1 MRVRIA
7 GEPGAVSA
15 SVHVPSDWT
24 GAGQALVLGHG
35 AGGDMETAFLL
46 AMADGLAM
54 AGVLTMRFN
63 FPYAELGRGG
73 PDPQQRL
80 VNTYAAAVAA
90 LRESPRYAMN
100 KLFVGGKSMGGRI
113 AAIGVAAGRI
123 KADGMVFLGYPLHPA
138 GKPADLRDQ
147 PVLTAKVPM
156 LFVQGT
162 RDQLCDLT
170 LLESVRARIP
180 SPNALMVIEGGDHS
194 FALPRSGS
202 EDPKQVGER
211 IIVTVKQFLEH
222 PVGTPVSPA
231 ALAAARAE
239 AKPGTALVKRPTE
252 ALVKQPT
259 QALVK
264 KPTQALVKQPAA
276 ALVKK
281 PATARAKKPATAAKK
296 RPAARK
302 K

>member
-80 VNTYAAAVAA
+80 VDTYAAAVAA

-123 KADGMVFLGYPLHPA
+123 KADGLVFLGYPLHPA

-162 RDQLCDLT
+162 RDQLCDLG
-170 LLESVRARIP
+170 LLEAVRARIP

-222 PVGTPVSPA
+222 PVGTPVAAA
-231 ALAAARAE
+231 ALAAAKAE
-239 AKPGTALVKRPTE
+239 AKAEARPGTALVKKPTE
-252 ALVKQPT
+252 ALVKKPT
-259 QALVK
+259 EALVK
-264 KPTQALVKQPAA
+264 KPTAALAKKPAATKAKKPAA
-276 ALVKK
+276 AARKK
-281 PATARAKKPATAAKK
+281 PAT
-296 RPAARK
+296 RK